1 MWMPV
6 NLSGVLTDR
15 YVYPFY
21 CNVGYCDLY
30 WIVVSMPQILF
41 FFFFFFNE
49 PPPPEFYPLPL
60 HAPLPIPGSC
70 RPSRSSH
77 ATACQETPRG
87 GSSPP
92 SSWGS
97 ASSAVA
103 SFARARTSTS
113 SS

>member
-41 FFFFFFNE
+41 FFFFFFND

-60 HAPLPIPGSC
+60 HAPLPIPSL
-70 RPSRSSH
+70 P
-77 ATACQETPRG
+77 TAKPPPPIAPCPLSAANTISNICSNCAPR
-87 GSSPP
+87 
-92 SSWGS
+92 
-97 ASSAVA
+97 
-103 SFARARTSTS
+103 RTR
-113 SS
+113 